1 MDTEL
6 IENAYKIKI
15 GRNRTQITTYEN
27 MQLVTSQPIKK
38 DKPKKIKPNI
48 PSDYAEFNYYNRM
61 KQRRKI
67 IKELCYNNF
76 EIPNAVMLTLTFD
89 AKQSPEKS
97 FADLKTTHRE
107 FKKFIQ
113 RVNSHYQDF
122 RYISTFS
129 RQTNG
134 NWHYHV
140 MCNFSHDIT
149 NEEIRR
155 LWGNGITYVSY
166 VKETELYQK
175 SIQYLLNNMDESADA
190 LKSKHGYLCSRNMEK
205 DIELTSWR
213 SEHHE
218 EFMETFEKVN
228 DNKRKILYES
238 RNPIGIY
245 GEKED
250 EETGEKFRV
259 IIPDREINDAL
270 KEAGYE
276 SLDTVY
282 THLSSAARFPEKFS
296 ELKAATPKAKK
307 FKRNSTGSKV

>member
-1 MDTEL
+1 M
-6 IENAYKIKI
+6 
-15 GRNRTQITTYEN
+15 
-27 MQLVTSQPIKK
+27 VTSQPIKK

-48 PSDYAEFNYYNRM
+48 PSDYANFNYYNRM

-76 EIPNAVMLTLTFD
+76 EIPNVVMLTLTFD
-89 AKQSPEKS
+89 EKQSPGKS
-97 FADLKTTHRE
+97 FADVQTTHRE

-122 RYISTFS
+122 RYIATFN
-129 RQTNG
+129 RQKNG

-155 LWGNGITYVSY
+155 LWGNGITYVAY
-166 VKETELYQK
+166 IKETELYQK
-175 SIQYLLNNMDESADA
+175 SIQYLINNMDESADE
-190 LKSKHGYLCSRNMEK
+190 LKSKHGYLFSRNLEK

-213 SEHHE
+213 NEHAGEFE
-218 EFMETFEKVN
+218 EAFEKVN
-228 DNKRKILYES
+228 DNPRKILYES

-245 GEKED
+245 GKTIN
-250 EETGEKFRV
+250 EETGEIGKV

-282 THLSSAARFPEKFS
+282 THLSSAARFSEKFS

-307 FKRNSTGSKV
+307 YKRNNTESKV